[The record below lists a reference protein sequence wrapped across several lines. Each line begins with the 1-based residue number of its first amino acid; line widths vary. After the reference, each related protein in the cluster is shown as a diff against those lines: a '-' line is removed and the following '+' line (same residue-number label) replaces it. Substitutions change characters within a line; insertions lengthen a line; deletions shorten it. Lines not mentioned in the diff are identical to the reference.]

1 MPELKSKRKTKRKE
15 EGRIEEDD
23 IKQEAGGRKPEKNQ
37 ISKKR
42 EAGLVMSLVLCML
55 EDPQHQLLVF
65 EQFPELLATSDI
77 LVFETRTVVGGEGG
91 GKRERVRTSK
101 SERERSTVLW
111 VSERET
117 YLPT

>member
-91 GKRERVRTSK
+91 VRERESK
-101 SERERSTVLW
+101 NEQERA
-111 VSERET
+111 REKHCFMGE
-117 YLPT
+117 